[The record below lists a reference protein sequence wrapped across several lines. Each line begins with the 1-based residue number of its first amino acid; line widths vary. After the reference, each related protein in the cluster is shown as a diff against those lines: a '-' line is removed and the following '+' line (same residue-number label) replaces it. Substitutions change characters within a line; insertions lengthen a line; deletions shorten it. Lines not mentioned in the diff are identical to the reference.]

1 MKIFK
6 YNFYIQKDDNKEKK
20 NKFEK
25 EIKIKK
31 FKFERKLDV
40 ITSIIFNLN
49 KINYHLKIKPK

>member
-40 ITSIIFNLN
+40 ILVQ
-49 KINYHLKIKPK
+49 